1 MPLAIYRL
9 MHSEARLSQ
18 DQLDTL
24 RDWSHSAATG
34 ETALNDH

>member
-1 MPLAIYRL
+1 MPLAIHRF

-24 RDWSHSAATG
+24 REWATSAGDA
-34 ETALNDH
+34 EPVLSER